1 MIQGTIFQNLGPKL
15 NMLPDARYT
24 DFTKRI
30 AYFWRKLCSFS
41 PARNISTIIE
51 QEDLLHILNISAAST
66 SKLLVYIVKD
76 PLLYS
81 NFS

>member
-15 NMLPDARYT
+15 NMLSDGRNT

-30 AYFWRKLCSFS
+30 AYFWRKLYRFS
-41 PARNISTIIE
+41 QTRSISTIIE

-76 PLLYS
+76 PFLYS